1 MPVSVILRFDYITK
15 FLMAMTVED
24 LVVKHA
30 RWIKNRAR
38 YYYSNDYDAD
48 DLASETIYKCLSQAD
63 KFNPNRSFKPWVV
76 SIMEN
81 TYITQYNR
89 RKCVLF
95 TNYEGTYPYLSYDN
109 ADQMASVNQI
119 LEIIER
125 CKLRSRCIDSVLL
138 YADGYN
144 YDEIA
149 EIVKI
154 PVGTVK
160 SRISAGRK
168 IIREELG
175 I

>member
-1 MPVSVILRFDYITK
+1 
-15 FLMAMTVED
+15 MTVEE

-30 RWIKNRAR
+30 GWIKRRAR
-38 YYYSNDYDAD
+38 YYYSNPLDAD
-48 DLASETIYKCLSQAD
+48 DLASETIYKCLSQA
-63 KFNPNRSFKPWVV
+63 KRFNHDRSFKPWVV
-76 SIMEN
+76 SIMGN

-89 RKCVLF
+89 RRCVLF
-95 TNYEGTYPYLSYDN
+95 SDYEESYPYPDLDN
-109 ADQMASVNQI
+109 TDQILYVNQI
-119 LEIIER
+119 METIER
-125 CKLRSRCIDSVLL
+125 CKLRSKCIDCVLM